1 MFEVSARMAA
11 NEPDEIQAQEG
22 CGSNV
27 PFQWKGKEVK
37 GEHVEQQVRDISMYE
52 TAQDDRAVLFPP
64 QEIVGPKQASIDKPR
79 QLVQTKQAGC
89 DGRDQNDRRARLSNC
104 KQRLARTLHEWKRQ
118 PGRRQS

>member
-52 TAQDDRAVLFPP
+52 TAQVDRVVLFPT
-64 QEIVGPKQASIDKPR
+64 QEIVGPKQAFPDKLR
-79 QLVQTKQAGC
+79 QLVQTKQARC
-89 DGRDQNDRRARLSNC
+89 DGRDQNDRRAHLSIC
-104 KQRLARTLHEWKRQ
+104 KQLLARTLHEWKRQ